1 MSLTKLDIYE
11 YRLLTGVI
19 QIAIEGNNDPIIV
32 DILSEIDR
40 SNGRVYVE
48 GQYFIMTGY
57 EIIAKP
63 YPGAVA
69 YLNLEVTKT
78 E

>member
-1 MSLTKLDIYE
+1 MSLTKLDTYE
-11 YRLLTGVI
+11 YRLLPGVI
-19 QIAIEGNNDPIIV
+19 QIAIEGTNDPIIV

-57 EIIAKP
+57 ELINHGIT
-63 YPGAVA
+63 
-69 YLNLEVTKT
+69 YLNLEVTTT

>member
-1 MSLTKLDIYE
+1 MSLTKLDNYE
-11 YRLLTGVI
+11 YRLLPGII

-48 GQYFIMTGY
+48 GLYFVLTGY
-57 EIIAKP
+57 ELIND
-63 YPGAVA
+63 GVT
-69 YLNLEVTKT
+69 YLNLEVTTT